1 MKITD
6 VGAALDPQFERVGG
20 NEGVRE
26 MNTTLNII
34 SLGAGVQSSTMAL
47 MAAHGEITPMPDAAI
62 FADTGWEPKAVYDH
76 LARLEAALPF
86 PVYRVSSGNIRD
98 DAIAKTN
105 TTGQRFAAIPWHMKM
120 FNGDASMGRRQCTS
134 EYKLLPLY
142 RKVRELLGG
151 KTPKGGCSMWVGI
164 STDEAQRMK
173 PARVKYIVNTWP
185 LIDCGISRK
194 DCIAWLKSHGWD
206 APKSSCIGCPFH
218 SNNEW
223 RALTKEEFEDACIV
237 DEAIRSPTNGI
248 IGQQFVHRSLIPLR
262 EVDFRT
268 AEEAGQIDMF
278 GNECEGMCGV

>member
-1 MKITD
+1 MGRLQDAGDK
-6 VGAALDPQFERVGG
+6 
-20 NEGVRE
+20 
-26 MNTTLNII
+26 MNII

-47 MAAHGEITPMPDAAI
+47 MAAHGEIGPMPDAAI
-62 FADTGWEPKAVYDH
+62 FADTGWEPKAVYEH

-185 LIDCGISRK
+185 LIDRVVSRK
-194 DCIAWLKSHGWD
+194 DCIAWLKNHGWD

-237 DEAIRSPTNGI
+237 DEAIRRPTNGI

-278 GNECEGMCGV
+278 NNECEGMCGV